1 LAKDALRDGDW
12 AAVRQA
18 VTERLIELRM
28 SASYLARETG
38 LSPTTI
44 RSLGKSSSSH
54 NQSTLVALS
63 AVLGWR
69 YDYLLNILLRNPGK
83 NIRRPGESPVEAY
96 FESLL
101 RAEVGPMKEEVTE
114 LVKTV
119 NGMGK
124 RIDVIFHERQTGT
137 GTNADK
143 GEPA

>member
-12 AAVRQA
+12 AAVGQA
-18 VTERLIELRM
+18 VSERLSELRM
-28 SASYLARETG
+28 SASYLSRETG

-44 RSLGKSSSSH
+44 RGLGKPSSSH
-54 NQSTLVALS
+54 NRSTLVALS

-69 YDYLLNILLRNPGK
+69 YDYLLNILNRNPDK

-101 RAEVGPMKEEVTE
+101 HAEVGPMREEVAE
-114 LVKTV
+114 LVRTV

-124 RIDVIFHERQTGT
+124 QVDVLFQQRQTGT
-137 GTNADK
+137 DANADK
-143 GEPA
+143 GKSA